1 VGVRDFA
8 AADHGRVLRR
18 QKPVGRV
25 CYTVDVTPKGRQAAE
40 HEPIARVLPML
51 SVPHLDREF
60 DYLVSG
66 EQSDDAQPG
75 VRVRVRFH
83 GRLVDAFV
91 LERRSDTDHVGK
103 LGWLD
108 RVVSA
113 EPVLTPEVRRLVDAV
128 AARYAGTRADVLRLA
143 VPPRHAT
150 VEREVPPAAVDRE
163 TTPVDPSGWATYG
176 RGEQFLSAL
185 ADGRAARA
193 VWQALPGER
202 WATRLAEA
210 AAVAVNAGRG
220 VLAIVP
226 DQRDVDA
233 LYDAAVGLLDGSVVV
248 ALSAGLGPTQRYRR
262 WLAALRGSARL
273 VIGTRSAAFAPVADL
288 GLVMVWDDGDDTL
301 AEPRAPY
308 PHAREVAMLRAHQLR
323 CAALIGGYAR
333 TAEAQALVRSRWA
346 HDLVAPRPVVRA
358 HAPRV
363 LALDDSAFTQERDPA
378 SHTARLPSMA
388 LRAARSALDTGH
400 PVLVQVP
407 RRGYVPSLACARCR
421 TVARCRH
428 CTGPLSLADRDTA
441 TAVCRWCG
449 RDEPSLRCARCGSDA
464 VRAVVVG
471 ARRTA
476 EELGR
481 AFPGT
486 TVVTS
491 GGDIVVQAVPAEPA
505 LVVATPGAE
514 PAASGGYGAGLL
526 MDGWALL
533 GRQDL
538 RAAEDTL
545 RRWMAVAALVRDRAD
560 GGTVAVVAESAIP
573 TVQALIRW
581 DPVAH
586 AESELD
592 SRADVGLPPAVH
604 IAAVDGPAAAV
615 AALLEQA
622 RLPDTAEL
630 LGPVELPAGARRP
643 AGIPADTA
651 VSRMLVR
658 VPRDNGLALAA
669 ALRRANGVLS
679 ARHDHQPVRIQID
692 PLHIG

>member
-1 VGVRDFA
+1 MSR
-8 AADHGRVLRR
+8 H
-18 QKPVGRV
+18 
-25 CYTVDVTPKGRQAAE
+25 AAE

-60 DYLVSG
+60 DYLVATD
-66 EQSDDAQPG
+66 QSDDAQPG

-143 VPPRHAT
+143 VPPRHAGA
-150 VEREVPPAAVDRE
+150 ERQAVPDRVPEPGAV
-163 TTPVDPSGWATYG
+163 PVDTTGWSHYT
-176 RGEQFLSAL
+176 RGEQFLTAL
-185 ADGRAARA
+185 DEGRAPRA

-202 WATRLAEA
+202 WTARLVEA
-210 AAVAVNAGRG
+210 AAVAVTSGRG

-233 LYDAAVGLLDGSVVV
+233 LLDAAVGQLGESRVV
-248 ALSAGLGPTQRYRR
+248 ALSAGLGPATRYRR
-262 WLAALRGSARL
+262 WLAVLRGTARL
-273 VIGTRSAAFAPVADL
+273 VIGTRSAVFAPVANL
-288 GLVMVWDDGDDTL
+288 GLLMVWDDGDDTL
-301 AEPRAPY
+301 AEPRSPY
-308 PHAREVAMLRAHQLR
+308 PHAREVGMLRAHQLR

-346 HDLVAPRPVVRA
+346 HDLVAPRTRVRA
-358 HAPRV
+358 RSPRV
-363 LALDDSAFTQERDPA
+363 IALEDGGDADERDPA
-378 SHTARLPSMA
+378 ARTARLPSMA
-388 LRAARSALDTGH
+388 LRAARAALDAGH

-407 RRGYVPSLACARCR
+407 RRGYVPALACARCR

-428 CTGPLSLADRDTA
+428 CTGPMSLPDRETA
-441 TAVCRWCG
+441 GAVCRWCG
-449 RDEPSLRCARCGSDA
+449 RHDPTLRCARCGSDA

-486 TVVTS
+486 AVIIS
-491 GGDIVVQAVPAEPA
+491 GGDTVIAAVPPVPA
-505 LVVATPGAE
+505 VVVATPGAE
-514 PAASGGYGAGLL
+514 PGVPGGGYGAALL
-526 MDGWALL
+526 LDSWALL

-545 RRWMAVAALVRDRAD
+545 RRWMAAAALVRDRAD
-560 GGTVAVVAESAIP
+560 GGVVAVVADSALP
-573 TVQALIRW
+573 TVQALVRW
-581 DPVAH
+581 DPLGH
-586 AESELD
+586 AETELD
-592 SRADVGLPPAVH
+592 ARTEVGLPPAVH
-604 IAAVDGPAAAV
+604 IAAVDGAAASV
-615 AALLEQA
+615 AALIGQA
-622 RLPDTAEL
+622 RFPDGAEL
-630 LGPVELPAGARRP
+630 LGPVALPVGARRP
-643 AGIPADTA
+643 AGTPAGA
-651 VSRMLVR
+651 QVSRMLVR

-679 ARHDHQPVRIQID
+679 ARHDQQPVRVQVD

>member
-1 VGVRDFA
+1 
-8 AADHGRVLRR
+8 
-18 QKPVGRV
+18 
-25 CYTVDVTPKGRQAAE
+25 
-40 HEPIARVLPML
+40 ML

-113 EPVLTPEVRRLVDAV
+113 EPVLTPEVRRLADAV

-143 VPPRHAT
+143 IPPRHAN
-150 VEREVPPAAVDRE
+150 VEKQPPPEPGPITAKPLDTQAW
-163 TTPVDPSGWATYG
+163 SAYG
-176 RGEQFLSAL
+176 RGGQYLAAL
-185 ADGRAARA
+185 RDGRAARA
-193 VWQALPGER
+193 VWQALAGER
-202 WATRLAEA
+202 WADRLAEA
-210 AAVAVNAGRG
+210 AAVTVNCGRG

-233 LYDAAVGLLDGSVVV
+233 LHAAAVRHVDESRVV
-248 ALSAGLGPTQRYRR
+248 ALSAGLGPAQRYRR
-262 WLAALRGSARL
+262 WLSVLRGSARL
-273 VIGTRSAAFAPVADL
+273 VIGTRSAVFAPVADL
-288 GLVMVWDDGDDTL
+288 GLVIVWDDGDDTL

-346 HDLVAPRPVVRA
+346 HDLVAPRPVVRSSS
-358 HAPRV
+358 PRV
-363 LALDDSAFTQERDPA
+363 VALEDSGYAQERDPA
-378 SHTARLPSMA
+378 ARTARLPSMA
-388 LRAARSALDTGH
+388 LRAARTALESGS

-407 RRGYVPSLACARCR
+407 RRGYVPALACARCR
-421 TVARCRH
+421 TIARCRR
-428 CTGPLSLADRDTA
+428 CTGPLSLPDRDTPG
-441 TAVCRWCG
+441 AVCRWCG
-449 RDEPSLRCARCGSDA
+449 RNEPSLRCTRCGSDA

-491 GGDIVVQAVPAEPA
+491 GGDAMVAAVPAEPA
-505 LVVATPGAE
+505 VVVATPGAE
-514 PAASGGYGAGLL
+514 PVADGGYGAALL
-526 MDGWALL
+526 LDSWALL

-545 RRWMAVAALVRDRAD
+545 RRWMAATALVRSRGD
-560 GGTVAVVAESAIP
+560 GGVVAVIAESAIP

-581 DPVAH
+581 DPVGH
-586 AESELD
+586 ADAELD
-592 SRADVGLPPAVH
+592 SRTEVGLPPAVH
-604 IAAVDGPAAAV
+604 IAAVDGAPEAV
-615 AALLEQA
+615 HALLDTAQ
-622 RLPDTAEL
+622 LPDSADL
-630 LGPVELPAGARRP
+630 LGPVELPPGARRP
-643 AGIPADTA
+643 PGTPADSP

-658 VPRDNGLALAA
+658 VPRDGGLALAA
-669 ALRRANGVLS
+669 ALRRATGVLS
-679 ARHDHQPVRIQID
+679 ARHDQQPVRVQID